1 MPRELTARGTS
12 ITGQI
17 TDTELIETVASQH
30 SWRGVLRA
38 LGLPENS
45 SRHARLL
52 RNRCIAL
59 GVEIGHF
66 RGQRSWSDKQ
76 LITAAPV
83 CSDWSELL
91 VALGY
96 PADSGSARN
105 TIRGHCARI
114 GISHSH
120 LDGHAAEN
128 QPPIQRSPMTTHLRA
143 AGPMLVAAFLTLE
156 GYRVSWPLEPAP
168 YDLLVTPAS
177 DAPSRVQVKTSVNR
191 EAGTWVCSLT
201 RHVYSAKKQWHERR
215 VYDLAEIDSFG
226 VVDGDLGI
234 YLIPAAVVGGLSAIH
249 LRRYSRYRLGALPGP
264 AELGSS

>member
-1 MPRELTARGTS
+1 MPLEQTAKGTS
-12 ITGQI
+12 M
-17 TDTELIETVASQH
+17 TDEVSDAELLETVASQH

-38 LGLPENS
+38 VGLPENS
-45 SRHARLL
+45 SRHTRLL

-59 GVEIGHF
+59 GIEIGHF

-76 LITAAPV
+76 LIAAVPV
-83 CSDWSELL
+83 SSDWSELL

-120 LDGHAAEN
+120 LDQSAAEDL
-128 QPPIQRSPMTTHLRA
+128 PLIQRSPMTNHLRS

-156 GYRVSWPLEPAP
+156 GYRISWPLEPAP
-168 YDLLVTPAS
+168 YDLLVTRAS
-177 DAPSRVQVKTSVNR
+177 ETPSRVQVKTSVHR

-201 RHVYSAKKQWHERR
+201 RHVYSPKNRWHERQ

-226 VVDGDLGI
+226 VVDGELGI

-249 LRRYSRYRLGALPGP
+249 LRCYSRYRLGSLPGP
-264 AELGSS
+264 AGLSAV

>member
-1 MPRELTARGTS
+1 MPLEVTGKGTS
-12 ITGQI
+12 MTGHVG
-17 TDTELIETVASQH
+17 DTELIETVASQH

-38 LGLPENS
+38 VGLPESS

-59 GVEIGHF
+59 GIDIGHF
-66 RGQRSWSDKQ
+66 RGQRSWSDER
-76 LITAAPV
+76 LIGAVPV
-83 CSDWSELL
+83 ASDWLDL
-91 VALGY
+91 MQALGY

-120 LDGHAAEN
+120 LDQTAN
-128 QPPIQRSPMTTHLRA
+128 KDLPLIQPRPTANHLRS
-143 AGPMLVAAFLTLE
+143 AGPMLVAGFLTLE
-156 GYRVSWPLEPAP
+156 GYRISWPLEPAP
-168 YDLLVTPAS
+168 YDLLVTRAS
-177 DAPSRVQVKTSVNR
+177 ETPSRVQVKTTANR

-201 RHVYSAKKQWHERR
+201 RHAYSPKKRWHERQ
-215 VYDLAEIDSFG
+215 VYDLTEIDSFG

-249 LRRYSRYRLGALPGP
+249 LRRYSRYRLGALPAP
-264 AELGSS
+264 AVRRSS